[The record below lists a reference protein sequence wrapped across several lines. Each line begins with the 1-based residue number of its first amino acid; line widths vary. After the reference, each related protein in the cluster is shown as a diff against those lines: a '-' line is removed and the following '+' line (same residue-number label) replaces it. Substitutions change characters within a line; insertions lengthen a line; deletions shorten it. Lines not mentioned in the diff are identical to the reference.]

1 MTQTVLVTGSTD
13 GIGLEAAKLFVE
25 QGLHVVLH
33 GRSAAKLEAAEHDL
47 RQTVSDARIDTEMA
61 DLSDLAEVDALAA
74 RLSSAYSSIDVVIN
88 NAGVFRTG
96 APTAEGDLDVR
107 FMVNTIAPYHLTR
120 RLLPSISPTGRVVN
134 LSSAAQAP
142 VDLQALA
149 GRVQIEEQ
157 MAYAQSKLALT
168 MWSMQLGDEI
178 GNGGPVMVAVNPG
191 SLLATKMVKEGYGIA
206 GHDIGIGSGILA
218 RAAFGEDFAT
228 ATGTYF
234 DNDAGQFSNPH
245 PDALD
250 PVKRLAL
257 IEQIDTVI
265 AARLG

>member
-13 GIGLEAAKLFVE
+13 GIGLESARLFAE
-25 QGLHVVLH
+25 QGLHVILH
-33 GRSAAKLEAAEHDL
+33 GRSAAKLDAAEQTL
-47 RQTVSDARIDTEMA
+47 RQTVSSARVDRENA
-61 DLSDLAEVDALAA
+61 DLSDLAEVDALAT
-74 RLSSAYSSIDVVIN
+74 RLTSDYSSIDVVIN

-96 APTAEGDLDVR
+96 TPTAEGQLDVR

-120 RLLPSISPTGRVVN
+120 RLLPSMSPTARVVN
-134 LSSAAQAP
+134 LSSAAQPP
-142 VDLQALA
+142 VDLEALG
-149 GRVQIEEQ
+149 GRVQVEEQ

-178 GNGGPVMVAVNPG
+178 GRGGPVIVAVNPG

-218 RAAFGEDFAT
+218 KAAFGDDFAA

-234 DNDAGQFSNPH
+234 DNDAGQFSDPH

-250 PVKRLAL
+250 PVKRLAVIDH
-257 IEQIDTVI
+257 IETVI